1 MVIGQGYLLE
11 TPFKMTCFAAALAM
25 NKNVFVPHLVT
36 PKTWTAETALPVPD
50 WNTLIRGMQKVGEGY
65 FPKLST
71 AIKTGTAQIKIAGKN
86 QYTHIGWLVGFAP
99 VKNPQIAFCVEV
111 EQEGF
116 GNNFWGGKTC
126 SPIAKTF
133 LEYYFAKNLKK

>member
-1 MVIGQGYLLE
+1 MSEG
-11 TPFKMTCFAAALAM
+11 
-25 NKNVFVPHLVT
+25 VFDLNLTV
-36 PKTWTAETALPVPD
+36 
-50 WNTLIRGMQKVGEGY
+50 
-65 FPKLST
+65 
-71 AIKTGTAQIKIAGKN
+71 IKTGTAQIKIAGKN
-86 QYTHIGWLVGFAP
+86 QYTHVGWFVGFAP

-133 LEYYFAKNLKK
+133 LEYYFLKRE